1 LKTLQSNY
9 QLSHVHDGRHDLVDV
24 EGLLFREVQD
34 VEGVMSELQVLVV
47 IDGRDGG
54 LALAD
59 IMVVVDVVGKAT
71 GLLKIRHRLLHQ
83 LIEDVVGP
91 LHVLLE
97 GDARLLQQV
106 GLDVAAGQLASGVEV
121 DADELALQVF
131 SNEC

>member
-9 QLSHVHDGRHDLVDV
+9 QLSHVHDGRNDLVDV
-24 EGLLFREVQD
+24 ESLLFREVQD

-106 GLDVAAGQLASGVEV
+106 GLDVAARQLASGVEV

>member
-1 LKTLQSNY
+1 M
-9 QLSHVHDGRHDLVDV
+9 
-24 EGLLFREVQD
+24 QD
-34 VEGVMSELQVLVV
+34 VEGVVSELQVLVV

-71 GLLKIRHRLLHQ
+71 GLLQIRHRLLHQ

-106 GLDVAAGQLASGVEV
+106 GLDVAARQLASGVEV
-121 DADELALQVF
+121 DADEFALIGF
-131 SNEC
+131 SNDS

>member
-1 LKTLQSNY
+1 M
-9 QLSHVHDGRHDLVDV
+9 
-24 EGLLFREVQD
+24 QD
-34 VEGVMSELQVLVV
+34 VEGVVSELQVLVV

-59 IMVVVDVVGKAT
+59 VVVVVDVVGEAT

-91 LHVLLE
+91 LDVLLE

-106 GLDVAAGQLASGVEV
+106 GLDVAAGQLAGGVEV
-121 DADELALQVF
+121 DADEFALIVF
-131 SNEC
+131 SNDC

>member
-1 LKTLQSNY
+1 M
-9 QLSHVHDGRHDLVDV
+9 
-24 EGLLFREVQD
+24 QD
-34 VEGVMSELQVLVV
+34 VEGVVSELQVLVV

-54 LALAD
+54 LALANVV
-59 IMVVVDVVGKAT
+59 VVVDVVGKAT

-121 DADELALQVF
+121 DADELALKVF
-131 SNEC
+131 SNGLKSFTKYLKYLTEILKTIGK

>member
-1 LKTLQSNY
+1 MNTLIGKY
-9 QLSHVHDGRHDLVDV
+9 QLSHVHDGRNDLVDV
-24 EGLLFREVQD
+24 ESLLFREVQD

-71 GLLKIRHRLLHQ
+71 GLLKIWHRLLHQ

-121 DADELALQVF
+121 DADELAL
-131 SNEC
+131 